1 MVARVAEPEERGRV
15 QGFADLMTM
24 TTVAAA
30 SLSAGVIHSHYGWEA
45 LSLAALGPLSL
56 VCAGLLWLGVRR
68 GSEKPRAT

>member
-1 MVARVAEPEERGRV
+1 MARVAEPEERGRV

-30 SLSAGVIHSHYGWEA
+30 SLLAGAIHNQLGWEA

-56 VCAGLLWLGVRR
+56 VCAGLLWLGVIR
-68 GSEKPRAT
+68 GREKPRSA

>member
-1 MVARVAEPEERGRV
+1 MARVAEPEERGRV

-30 SLSAGVIHSHYGWEA
+30 SLSAGAIHSQFGWEP

-56 VCAGLLWLGVRR
+56 VYAGLLWLGVIKGR
-68 GSEKPRAT
+68 EKPRAA